1 MVQGHP
7 DCIRALYGLS
17 DTRNACHGSD
27 SIESVIKEIQIFFPE
42 FNFNGA
48 APSTHASDDN

>member
-7 DCIRALYGLS
+7 DSIRALYGIS

-27 SIESVIKEIQIFFPE
+27 SVESVIKEIKIFFPE
-42 FNFNGA
+42 FEFNEA
-48 APSTHASDDN
+48 TVAQRMDE